1 MIVRR
6 AFLVTF
12 GPFPLLGGW
21 SIPQP
26 QSPQNMKSASPL
38 RTRKP
43 AGLTLLE
50 LTVVIAVLL
59 ALATVTMVGAR
70 AWKRGS
76 DRAGC
81 MISMRNIQASVRS
94 YQNLYGY
101 NPGTIPMAQ
110 DGTQSI
116 ADHLLAKGYIADNLH
131 EMIKGQRDC
140 PGGGTYQIDQEEVF
154 PLHGE
159 LYVTCSFSSS
169 RRHTLP
175 TGRDW

>member
-6 AFLVTF
+6 AFRVTF
-12 GPFPLLGGW
+12 GSFPLVDGG
-21 SIPQP
+21 SIPP
-26 QSPQNMKSASPL
+26 NPPYMKSGSPL

-59 ALATVTMVGAR
+59 ALVTVTMIGTR

-76 DRAGC
+76 DRAAC

-116 ADHLLAKGYIADNLH
+116 ANHLLAKGYIAENLH
-131 EMIKGQRDC
+131 EMIKGQRQC
-140 PGGGTYQIDQEEVF
+140 PGGGSYHIDREEVF

-159 LYVTCSFSSS
+159 LYVKCSFSSN
-169 RRHTLP
+169 RRHVLP
-175 TGRDW
+175 TDRDW

>member
-1 MIVRR
+1 
-6 AFLVTF
+6 
-12 GPFPLLGGW
+12 
-21 SIPQP
+21 
-26 QSPQNMKSASPL
+26 MKSASPL

-59 ALATVTMVGAR
+59 ALVSVTMIGTR

-76 DRAGC
+76 DRAAC
-81 MISMRNIQASVRS
+81 LVHMRNIQASVRA

-101 NPGTIPMAQ
+101 APGTIPRAQ

-116 ADHLLAKGYIADNLH
+116 ADHLQAKGYISDNVHGML
-131 EMIKGQRDC
+131 KGLSEC
-140 PGGGTYQIDQEEVF
+140 PGGGSYEIDREEVF

-159 LYVTCSFSSS
+159 LYVKCSFGVAQ
-169 RRHTLP
+169 RHQLP
-175 TGRDW
+175 AGREW